1 MDRQYSPIIVTDQQ
15 RLVQV
20 LLSLQANAIKF
31 TKSGGIK
38 SLVEIKEEGLD
49 QYLKIQVNDTGIGID
64 PEQQTQLFGMF
75 NLVNNTQQLNTN
87 GIGLGLTVCSEIVK
101 KFGGTINFTS
111 EINIGSTFTFSFKLR
126 GANEEEVLGVQ
137 RMNEKKMYFQ
147 WNNTT
152 NVDGLK
158 YLYNLNLDRNIHI
171 PR

>member
-1 MDRQYSPIIVTDQQ
+1 
-15 RLVQV
+15 
-20 LLSLQANAIKF
+20 
-31 TKSGGIK
+31 
-38 SLVEIKEEGLD
+38 
-49 QYLKIQVNDTGIGID
+49 
-64 PEQQTQLFGMF
+64 MF

-158 YLYNLNLDRNIHI
+158 YLFNLNLDRNIHI
-171 PR
+171 PRQPSSNQIDSRSLHQSPKAYRYTARGLQLPGDFGATYALSPLPFQRYVLVLNTVYYNTHDSDKHHVQ